1 MKTASLRALL
11 PMLAFF
17 LIALALFAWVWI
29 TTGKHAEST
38 RSQKENLELARA
50 AAQSKLMRSGAE
62 KNLIL
67 SHLSDYKRLEK
78 KGVAAGGDRLA
89 WLEAVQKSNESS
101 RLYGVQYTFE
111 PASPSS
117 DSAEME
123 QTLMK
128 LRMPLLTENDLTLF
142 LDKLASSGIGLF
154 RTKSCTL
161 SRTGNPQPEILNQPG
176 LEAECELL
184 WYSARK
190 AGGA

>member
-1 MKTASLRALL
+1 MKPASLRTLL
-11 PMLAFF
+11 PMLALF
-17 LIALALFAWVWI
+17 LIALSLSAWVWI

-38 RSQKENLELARA
+38 RNQKEHLELARA

-67 SHLSDYKRLEK
+67 SHLSAYKHLEQ
-78 KGVAAGGDRLA
+78 KGVTAGGNRLA
-89 WLEAVQKSNESS
+89 WLEAVQKANESS

-111 PASPSS
+111 PASPSP
-117 DSAEME
+117 DAPEME

-154 RTKSCTL
+154 RTNSCTL
-161 SRTGNPQPEILNQPG
+161 SRTGSPQPEMLNKPG

-190 AGGA
+190 AGKI